1 MPPVGAMA
9 SGRLLGLPKMSTWVS
24 TCATFTSTLRQQAH
38 ALEGGAVLAQRD
50 LVLGAAV
57 EEVEDRARQPAFRQ
71 PAQVLDVDG
80 LLQGHNCGST
90 LPLKAKSVSRLFALA
105 VAFLFALPAAAQNF
119 PNKPMRI
126 VVPFTPAGAVDIATR
141 ATANEMQKIL
151 GQPVAVE
158 NKPGAGG
165 NLGVLDVA
173 RAAPDGYSMVMSTSG
188 IQAINPALYAKM
200 PLDPN
205 KELAPVAP
213 IVSLSNVLVV
223 HPSVPARS
231 VKEVIALARKD
242 PGKWTYASSGNG
254 TSIHMSGAMFTQIT
268 KTDILHIPYKG
279 SAPAVTDLLGGQT
292 HMMFDNIPSS
302 LPHIK
307 SGKLIALATTG
318 AKRDPAL
325 PDLPTIA
332 EAGVPGYESGV
343 WFGIMVPA
351 ATPRDIIAR
360 LNAAAVQATKSPEFI
375 KRMTDLGYNII
386 PGTPE
391 DMAKMLDTELKRW
404 APIVKASGAKVD

>member
-1 MPPVGAMA
+1 
-9 SGRLLGLPKMSTWVS
+9 
-24 TCATFTSTLRQQAH
+24 LR
-38 ALEGGAVLAQRD
+38 V
-50 LVLGAAV
+50 
-57 EEVEDRARQPAFRQ
+57 
-71 PAQVLDVDG
+71 
-80 LLQGHNCGST
+80 T
-90 LPLKAKSVSRLFALA
+90 LPLKGFLVSRPFAEVSRLAALA
-105 VAFLFALPAAAQNF
+105 ISLVLSNAAFGQAF
-119 PNKPMRI
+119 PSKTMRI
-126 VVPFTPAGAVDIATR
+126 VVPFPPAGAVDIATR
-141 ATANEMQKIL
+141 ATANEMTRIL
-151 GQPVAVE
+151 GHPVAVE

-173 RAAPDGYSMVMSTSG
+173 RSAPDGYSMVMSTSG

-223 HPSVPARS
+223 HPSVPAKS
-231 VKEVIALARKD
+231 VKEVIDLAKKD

-254 TSIHMSGAMFTQIT
+254 TSIHMSGAMFTQLT
-268 KTDILHIPYKG
+268 GTDIVHIPYKG
-279 SAPAVTDLLGGQT
+279 SAPAIIDLLAGQT
-292 HMMFDNIPSS
+292 NMMFDNIPSA

-307 SGKLIALATTG
+307 SGKLRALATTG

-325 PDLPTIA
+325 PDLPTVA
-332 EAGVPGYESGV
+332 EAGVKGYESGV

-351 ATPRDIIAR
+351 ATPRDIVMK
-360 LNAAAVQATKSPEFI
+360 LNAAAVQATKAPEFV

-386 PGTPE
+386 PGSPE
-391 DMAKMLDTELKRW
+391 QMASMLKEELARW

>member
-1 MPPVGAMA
+1 VF
-9 SGRLLGLPKMSTWVS
+9 RLFEI
-24 TCATFTSTLRQQAH
+24 A
-38 ALEGGAVLAQRD
+38 
-50 LVLGAAV
+50 
-57 EEVEDRARQPAFRQ
+57 
-71 PAQVLDVDG
+71 
-80 LLQGHNCGST
+80 
-90 LPLKAKSVSRLFALA
+90 RLFALA
-105 VAFLFALPAAAQNF
+105 LVLPLAAYGQAFPS
-119 PNKPMRI
+119 KPMRI

-141 ATANEMQKIL
+141 ATANEMTKIL
-151 GQPVAVE
+151 GHPVAVE

-173 RAAPDGYSMVMSTSG
+173 RSAPDGYSMVMSTSG

-205 KELAPVAP
+205 KDLAPVAP

-223 HPSVPARS
+223 HPSVPAKS
-231 VKEVIALARKD
+231 VQDVINLAKKD

-254 TSIHMSGAMFTQIT
+254 TSIHMSGAMFTQLT
-268 KTDILHIPYKG
+268 GTDIVHIPYKG
-279 SAPAVTDLLGGQT
+279 SAPAITDLLAGQT
-292 HMMFDNIPSS
+292 NMMFDNIPSS

-307 SGKLIALATTG
+307 SGRLRAIATTG

-332 EAGVPGYESGV
+332 EAGVKGYESGV

-351 ATPRDIIAR
+351 ATPRDIVMK
-360 LNAAAVQATKSPEFI
+360 LNTAAVQATKAPEFV

-386 PGTPE
+386 PGSPE
-391 DMAKMLDTELKRW
+391 QMATMLKEELARW